1 MYFVFLGPVQLWE
14 RFSATQHLR
23 KLFCSLDIV
32 KLLALALTNLV
43 PDLAT
48 LVTNLAIQSL
58 GQPRHQT
65 DQT

>member
-1 MYFVFLGPVQLWE
+1 MNKKSIIQKQKCKQ
-14 RFSATQHLR
+14 T
-23 KLFCSLDIV
+23 IV

-43 PDLAT
+43 PDLAN
-48 LVTNLAIQSL
+48 LVTNLAKQSL